1 MSESG
6 NVRKVYFEVIRIF
19 SIALVLFNH
28 TGAFHVPFTVPLSGV
43 KGFFCLFVSIADKVA
58 VPLFFMV
65 SGALLL
71 HKEESISKILS
82 KRVCRY
88 ILLILLFQVLQHIY
102 SYCVLNEDVTWHSF
116 ISDCVRAHAAN
127 VAVWFLYAYLA
138 FILLLPFL
146 RAMVK
151 QMKNEHFLY
160 LFALQLL
167 TWAFV
172 PLPGTGL
179 SKWMPFCNPVF
190 LYILA
195 GYYMEHRVDMS
206 HIHRKHLIL
215 LAFVSVMCVLL
226 SMAMCHL
233 GRVLHGE
240 QLFTENILCFNG
252 CILIPCITIFLC
264 AKKILSRP
272 LPQRVTQII
281 CMLGGA
287 TFTIMLCENV
297 LRHVAG
303 RVIHHY
309 MSTGYLADIL
319 TVLLALAIGFPI
331 GMALK
336 QIPGVRKIV

>member
-1 MSESG
+1 M
-6 NVRKVYFEVIRIF
+6 NVKKVYFEVIRIF
-19 SIALVLFNH
+19 AIALVLFNH
-28 TGAFHVPFTVPLSGV
+28 TGAFYVPFIASPLSGV

-82 KRVCRY
+82 KRVFRY
-88 ILLILLFQVLQHIY
+88 VLLIVIFQVLQHIY
-102 SYCVLNEDVTWHSF
+102 SYCVLNKDVTWHSF
-116 ISDCVRAHAAN
+116 IIDCVHGQCDN
-127 VAVWFLYAYLA
+127 PAVWFLYAYLA

-172 PLPGTGL
+172 PFSGTGL
-179 SKWMPFCNPVF
+179 SQWLPLCNPVF

-195 GYYMEHRVDMS
+195 GYYSEHRVDVS

-215 LAFVSVMCVLL
+215 LAFVSVMCILL

-233 GRVLHGE
+233 GRVLSGE
-240 QLFTENILCFNG
+240 LLLTPRRMCFQG
-252 CILIPCITIFLC
+252 CTLIPCITIFLC

-272 LPQRVTQII
+272 LSLRVTQII

-297 LRHVAG
+297 LRRVAG
-303 RVIHHY
+303 KVIHLC

-331 GMALK
+331 GIALK
-336 QIPGVRKIV
+336 QIPGIRKIV